1 MKQLEPDLSRFNYFV
16 HLLLQLNLLASTL
29 FSSIHNLYLCPTDA
43 SLYHKPWNF
52 AYAEVKQALYMSGSY
67 LEHCLPQQDPKAHTP
82 KCSASFPSGHAAFCN
97 SCCWVCSDDGGCYKA
112 VGGLF
117 LGYLFLHVTHLLPSL
132 SPQIA
137 ANYSLGYSSAGAG
150 WLF

>member
-1 MKQLEPDLSRFNYFV
+1 MRSS
-16 HLLLQLNLLASTL
+16 LNLTWAGLSILYLAYCSL
-29 FSSIHNLYLCPTDA
+29 ISWHLVSSVHYLYLCPTNA
-43 SLYHKPWNF
+43 SLYQKPWNF
-52 AYAEVKQALYMSGSY
+52 CICWCETGILHFRIRLRALPASAGS
-67 LEHCLPQQDPKAHTP
+67 KGTHTQVFSILS
-82 KCSASFPSGHAAFCN
+82 KRAAFCN